1 VMPIWRWL
9 QSHDNFLCAL
19 QEPPVDDVA
28 ESVQGVEEAL
38 GVLIVFVLTRPVDAG
53 CRVM

>member
-1 VMPIWRWL
+1 MTIFFV
-9 QSHDNFLCAL
+9 LC

-53 CRVM
+53 CRVV